1 MSALADSAAKPT
13 SGDDTTAATST
24 ASQSV
29 SAGLSAAAAVSEAI
43 APLPKMELPT
53 KLLQELPEN
62 RFELELEFVQS
73 LASPAYL
80 HYLATNPSSD
90 DHNWLDDPEFIDFL
104 RYLLKTWSRPEY
116 NQYLVYPQALYFLE
130 WMLHHRREEWAQ
142 VGFRNFAHQQQF
154 MSWQHRASRLYGRG
168 SQKPQDLL
176 LAATTGTDPAPGE
189 GGSEGAGPPQLQ
201 GPTMD
206 PATGLEVDPQA
217 MQEG

>member
-1 MSALADSAAKPT
+1 MSSAAESTGKPMP
-13 SGDDTTAATST
+13 GDDTAATTS
-24 ASQSV
+24 ASAWV
-29 SAGLSAAAAVSEAI
+29 SAAAEASAAT

-90 DHNWLDDPEFIDFL
+90 DHNWLDDPEFIEFL

-176 LAATTGTDPAPGE
+176 LLAATADAAPGE
-189 GGSEGAGPPQLQ
+189 GGAEGLQ
-201 GPTMD
+201 GPTLD
-206 PATGLEVDPQA
+206 PATGLEVDPQP

>member
-1 MSALADSAAKPT
+1 MSANADSSQTPISGAAAAAAPAV
-13 SGDDTTAATST
+13 SRSASAAVSAATS
-24 ASQSV
+24 
-29 SAGLSAAAAVSEAI
+29 
-43 APLPKMELPT
+43 PLPKAALPT

-62 RFELELEFVQS
+62 RFELELEFVQA

-90 DHNWLDDPEFIDFL
+90 DHNWLDDPEFIEFL

-168 SQKPQDLL
+168 SQRPQDI
-176 LAATTGTDPAPGE
+176 LATADPAHGE
-189 GGSEGAGPPQLQ
+189 GGPDGAGPPGVPQLQ
-201 GPTMD
+201 GTTLD
-206 PATGLEVDPQA
+206 PATGLEVDPQP